1 MKIIETYHND
11 LLNGTGLRE
20 VLFFSGCT
28 HHCPGCFNQF
38 TWDPDVDQA
47 HEFEEDDYQ
56 ELLKNLRKP
65 YIAGVTLS
73 GGDPMSVW
81 NKKDVLEL
89 VKRLKTDLP
98 NKTIWVYTGYTLEQ
112 IQQSKDEKLEIL
124 DYIDVLCDGLYIES
138 KKSPLKPW
146 VGSENQRVI
155 DIKESIKQDKV
166 ILYEK

>member
-1 MKIIETYHND
+1 
-11 LLNGTGLRE
+11 
-20 VLFFSGCT
+20 
-28 HHCPGCFNQF
+28 
-38 TWDPDVDQA
+38 
-47 HEFEEDDYQ
+47 
-56 ELLKNLRKP
+56 
-65 YIAGVTLS
+65 
-73 GGDPMSVW
+73 MSVW

-98 NKTIWVYTGYTLEQ
+98 NKTIWVYTGYTIDQ
-112 IQQSKDEKLEIL
+112 IKQDADEKLEIL

-155 DIKESIKQDKV
+155 DVKESIKQGKV

>member
-47 HEFEEDDYQ
+47 HEFEEEDYQ
-56 ELLKNLRKP
+56 ELLGNLRKP
-65 YIAGVTLS
+65 YVSGVTLS

-81 NKKDVLEL
+81 NKKGVLDL
-89 VKRLKTDLP
+89 VVRLKKDLP
-98 NKTIWVYTGYTLEQ
+98 NKTIWLYTGYTLEQ
-112 IQQSKDEKLEIL
+112 IQAEGDEKLEIL
-124 DYIDVLCDGLYIES
+124 GYIDVLCDGRFIES

-155 DIKESIKQDKV
+155 DMKKTLEQGSIS
-166 ILYEK
+166 IFA